1 MKIKGPGRI
10 TPSRVERTK
19 GKSSADKAAFEK
31 ALGPDEAEASSAMSG
46 TAQLTSINSLLS
58 LQELPTATDGKSKGV
73 QRAEG
78 LIEHLE
84 AIQHG
89 LLMGHISIGRL
100 SKIINALAAERE
112 KKLDPQL
119 VQIIN
124 DIELR
129 AKVELAKLEYLK

>member
-19 GKSSADKAAFEK
+19 GKSSADKAAFDK
-31 ALGPDEAEASSAMSG
+31 ALSTEETEASNAMSG
-46 TAQLTSINSLLS
+46 TAPLTSVNSLLS
-58 LQELPTATDGKSKGV
+58 LQELPTSTEGKSKGV
-73 QRAEG
+73 ERAEG

-84 AIQHG
+84 AIRHG
-89 LLMGHISIGRL
+89 LLLGHIPKDRL
-100 SKIINALAAERE
+100 SRIINALATERE
-112 KKLDPQL
+112 KNLDPML